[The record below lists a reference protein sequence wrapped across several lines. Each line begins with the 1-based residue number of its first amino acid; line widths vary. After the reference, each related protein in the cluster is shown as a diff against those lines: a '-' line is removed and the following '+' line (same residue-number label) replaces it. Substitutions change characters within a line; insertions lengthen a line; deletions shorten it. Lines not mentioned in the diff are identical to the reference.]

1 MNANMQ
7 QWAGAM
13 QAQTEAI
20 AHVILT
26 SHSEPTDL
34 RILNSLLISVRCTA
48 EAMKAQIEK
57 GQTE

>member
-26 SHSEPTDL
+26 SKSEPTDL
-34 RILNSLLISVRCTA
+34 RILSTLLIGVRCNA
-48 EAMKAQIEK
+48 EAMKALIEK
-57 GQTE
+57 GGTE